1 MPRDEQ
7 AVMADIQSTL
17 AQLGHLEFVHAL
29 QREQLV
35 ADLRKLDAEMAR
47 VRLDAAL
54 AQVAAATVA
63 GSKDGANGEK

>member
-29 QREQLV
+29 QREQLEIGRAHV
-35 ADLRKLDAEMAR
+35 
-47 VRLDAAL
+47 
-54 AQVAAATVA
+54 
-63 GSKDGANGEK
+63 